1 MAGAPSIGARG
12 TAPEKRLEA
21 ALRRLGIDT
30 DQYER
35 GPHDVAGRPDF
46 FFRHVTPRAVVCFVD
61 GCLFHG
67 CPIHARPATDPKHA
81 LSADS
86 IARTKL
92 RDKSLRA
99 ALANAGYRVIAFW
112 EHDIEGRAD
121 RCAAQIA
128 EAVRA

>member
-1 MAGAPSIGARG
+1 MTGLAPRG

-21 ALRRLGIDT
+21 ALRRLGIDA

-35 GPHDVAGRPDF
+35 EPRDVAGRPDF
-46 FFRHVTPRAVVCFVD
+46 FFRHVVPRAVTVFVD
-61 GCLFHG
+61 GCAWHG
-67 CPIHARPATDPKHA
+67 CPIHFRPSKDQAHGLT
-81 LSADS
+81 ADA
-86 IARTKL
+86 IARTKA

-99 ALANAGYRVIAFW
+99 ALARTGYRVIAFW
-112 EHDIEGRAD
+112 EHDIDARAD